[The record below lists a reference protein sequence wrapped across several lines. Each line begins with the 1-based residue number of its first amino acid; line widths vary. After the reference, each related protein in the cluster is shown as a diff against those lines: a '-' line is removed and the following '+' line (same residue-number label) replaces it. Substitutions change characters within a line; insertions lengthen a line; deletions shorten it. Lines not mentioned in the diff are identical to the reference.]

1 MAAGF
6 EVRYHS
12 MIAGTVEPEAMFTIQ
27 VLTGQ
32 PSWADVDLAA
42 AQTALTI
49 AYGSASAELTK
60 RVEAARNAG

>member
-12 MIAGTVEPEAMFTIQ
+12 MIAGTVDPETMFTIQ

-32 PSWADVDLAA
+32 PSWADIDLDAA
-42 AQTALTI
+42 ADALAI
-49 AYGSASAELTK
+49 AYGSAFAELTK